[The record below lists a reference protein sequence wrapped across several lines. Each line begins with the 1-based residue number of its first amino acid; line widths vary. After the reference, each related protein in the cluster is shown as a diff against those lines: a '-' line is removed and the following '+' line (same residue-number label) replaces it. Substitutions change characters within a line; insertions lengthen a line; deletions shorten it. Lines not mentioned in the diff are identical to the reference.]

1 MMVICTKTFWIV
13 GSTTSPLPKEPH
25 LHPCNHLQGLSQAWW
40 QSHKTFV
47 DVYGVHDVDGDED
60 DEDVYD
66 VHDVDD
72 EDDDDDV
79 DSYDDEDDDHDVH
92 DVDGHDD

>member
-47 DVYGVHDVDGDED
+47 DIYDVHDVDGDED
-60 DEDVYD
+60 DEDVHD

-72 EDDDDDV
+72 EDV
-79 DSYDDEDDDHDVH
+79 HDVH
-92 DVDGHDD
+92 DVHDEDDDDDDGHDDGW